1 MDWILAGAAFG
12 FLGSFHCIGMCGP
25 LALSLPGSS
34 RPGPY
39 FIFKRLLYNF
49 GRVLTYTLLGVIV
62 GLFSSMISISGY
74 QQWLSIG
81 VGVLM
86 ILSLAVTGLRNLLNR
101 WKSFPATL
109 VRKASKPVT
118 SLFKKNQSWSL
129 FVIGVLNG
137 FLPCGFV
144 YLALATALTLGTIY
158 SSSIFMTAFGLGTI
172 PAMLMVSLAG
182 GLVSAS
188 LRTRLQR
195 FSPYFIAFVG
205 LLLILRGL
213 NLGIPFIS
221 PRL

>member
-1 MDWILAGAAFG
+1 MDWVLAGIAFG

-25 LALSLPGSS
+25 LALSLPGSTG
-34 RPGPY
+34 PGSY
-39 FIFKRLLYNF
+39 FILKRLLYNF
-49 GRVLTYTLLGVIV
+49 GRVFTYALLGSAV
-62 GLFSSMISISGY
+62 GLFSSMVSISGY

-86 ILSLAVTGLRNLLNR
+86 ILAISLTGLKNLLNR
-101 WKSFPATL
+101 WKLFPAKL
-109 VRKASKPVT
+109 VRKASSPVK
-118 SLFKKNQSWSL
+118 SLFGKDHSWSL

-144 YLALATALTLGTIY
+144 YLALATALTLGTVF
-158 SSSIFMTAFGLGTI
+158 SATIFMTGFGLGTI
-172 PAMLMVSLAG
+172 PAMLGVSLAG

-188 LRTRLQR
+188 LRRRLQR

-205 LLLILRGL
+205 ILLILRGL